1 MLSAILHGKAGR
13 IQLQG
18 AEHRV
23 RWRDVFKCSEDL
35 LSAVFFSRVR
45 YLSPE
50 SATNVMTLLL
60 GEEAAAQLG
69 ELQSIQ
75 LWSRLGGTNGRSWVE
90 PDVQMLFANA
100 LVVVEVKPPFGGY
113 QYIEQWRAQVQALAQ
128 EFAESGEVPQHFH
141 FVALGNNTCEA
152 DAQTQL
158 SWGVDAAFIPQL
170 HQVEWEHLAQML
182 PELRTHAIS
191 TDRAVIDDWLE
202 AFSLFGIAVQPPFQW
217 PDLLTWADRYELSIE
232 QDAWPKWQSEQTGN
246 QPAPCIVEPNQRTSC
261 RIDWMALN
269 TFAFN
274 HPLNFS

>member
-1 MLSAILHGKAGR
+1 
-13 IQLQG
+13 
-18 AEHRV
+18 
-23 RWRDVFKCSEDL
+23 
-35 LSAVFFSRVR
+35 
-45 YLSPE
+45 
-50 SATNVMTLLL
+50 MTLLL

-141 FVALGNNTCEA
+141 FVALGNNTFEA

-170 HQVEWEHLAQML
+170 HQVEWEQLAQVL
-182 PELRTHAIS
+182 PELRTHAIAS
-191 TDRAVIDDWLE
+191 DRAVIDDWLD

-217 PDLLTWADRYELSIE
+217 PNLLAWADKYELSISL
-232 QDAWPKWQSEQTGN
+232 DFWPKRQSKQTGN
-246 QPAPCIVEPNQRTSC
+246 QPSSFIVGPNQQTAC
-261 RIDWMALN
+261 CIDWMTLN
-269 TFAFN
+269 TFSIK
-274 HPLNFS
+274 HPLHFS